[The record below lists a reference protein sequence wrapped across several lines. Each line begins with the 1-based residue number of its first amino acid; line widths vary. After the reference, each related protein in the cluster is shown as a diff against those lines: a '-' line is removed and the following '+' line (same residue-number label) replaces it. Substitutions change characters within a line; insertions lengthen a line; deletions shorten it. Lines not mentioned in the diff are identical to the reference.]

1 MKKILLLLT
10 LSAWIGVTGT
20 VQQINTGITIN
31 GITWS
36 IKNSGA
42 SKPEDYG
49 SYYTWSEALRA
60 CPQGWRLPSKYELEL
75 LLNEWN
81 GYDQINGIYGVFF
94 GGDSNK
100 IFLPFAGYK
109 YNNMLCDDDYSG
121 YYWSSDEFE
130 RYNEAAYCIEF
141 YGADGVTSCRTKE
154 NRFSVRCVKI

>member
-81 GYDQINGIYGVFF
+81 GYDQINGISGVFF

-100 IFLPFAGYK
+100 IFLPSLIALSK
-109 YNNMLCDDDYSG
+109 
-121 YYWSSDEFE
+121 
-130 RYNEAAYCIEF
+130 
-141 YGADGVTSCRTKE
+141 
-154 NRFSVRCVKI
+154 